1 LQNLNFPDY
10 LSRIASIISM
20 ILFGSFTVLIPSST
34 AAQQA
39 NKEGLL
45 PLSFGRW
52 QASGSVRTLN
62 PDQWSVLPN
71 ADIYAEYG
79 LQHLSNRSYTD
90 GQQKINLE
98 VFEMKFASGAYGLY
112 TYNQANLTADRQ
124 EFYSGRYLFSLS
136 TTQKDLTDIARIDQG
151 LIEDLKKLPVDTAGE
166 HPYLQSHLPEENK
179 IADSERYL
187 LGPVALSQL
196 KNFAHL
202 KDLIDFQGG
211 TEVVTAAY
219 RNGNG
224 RMNLVIIEFHTP
236 QSAKAGLARLTAH
249 LNSLPQEEKEQQIL
263 KRVGNYIVNAVGI
276 QDISAAQKIIN
287 QIKYTKQI
295 IWEGSKFTDI
305 PLEARPPD
313 PTAIAEAKRT
323 IVILVRSLYYVV
335 LLITGTF
342 FMGVLA
348 GTTYF
353 YWRRYRRRKLGID
366 DIFGDLGDS
375 IRLNLDD
382 YLLDSE
388 DSTIKRLGSGK
399 G

>member
-1 LQNLNFPDY
+1 
-10 LSRIASIISM
+10 M
-20 ILFGSFTVLIPSST
+20 ILFGSFMVLIPSST
-34 AAQQA
+34 AAQTA
-39 NKEGLL
+39 NTLL
-45 PLSFGRW
+45 PSSIGGRW
-52 QASGSVRTLN
+52 QAAGPVRNLN
-62 PDQWSVLPN
+62 PDQWNVLPH

-79 LQHLSNRSYTD
+79 LQNLTNRSYTD

-98 VFEMKFASGAYGLY
+98 VFEMKFISGAYGLY

-136 TTQKDLTDIARIDQG
+136 TAQKDLTDIAKIDPG
-151 LIEDLKKLPVDTAGE
+151 LVEELKKLPVDRSGE
-166 HPYLQSHLPEENK
+166 HPYLQKHLPEENK
-179 IADSERYL
+179 IAGSERYL
-187 LGPVALSQL
+187 LGPVALGQL
-196 KNFAHL
+196 KNFVHL
-202 KDLIDFQGG
+202 KDLVDFQGG

-219 RNGNG
+219 RNGSG

-236 QSAKAGLARLTAH
+236 QSAKEGLTRLTAH
-249 LNSLPQEEKEQQIL
+249 LNSLSQEEREQQIL
-263 KRVGNYIVNAVGI
+263 KRVGNYIVNAVGF
-276 QDISAAQKIIN
+276 QDKSAAQNIIN

-295 IWEGSKFTDI
+295 IWEGNKFSDI
-305 PLEARPPD
+305 PLDYRPPD

-323 IVILVRSLYYVV
+323 IYILVSSLYYVV
-335 LLITGTF
+335 LLISGTF

-366 DIFGDLGDS
+366 DIFGDLGES